1 MANNPFNQLC
11 EVIMKNIITKKTSEL
26 WNTKEEEVF
35 TVKKIYFYN
44 GEHHVR
50 AFNEKREIDLPY
62 VFFDDAG
69 E

>member
-1 MANNPFNQLC
+1 
-11 EVIMKNIITKKTSEL
+11 MKNIITKKTSEL

-50 AFNEKREIDLPY
+50 AFNENREIDLPC